1 MVSTQLLKGGNIQ
14 TSPYHQ
20 YCIYSKAEI
29 KLFTEKRFSDK
40 LLSVLK
46 KTCCKKGIQTNTGR
60 NWKKKSS

>member
-29 KLFTEKRFSDK
+29 KLVYRKEIFRQVTVSIEKN
-40 LLSVLK
+40 LL
-46 KTCCKKGIQTNTGR
+46 
-60 NWKKKSS
+60 